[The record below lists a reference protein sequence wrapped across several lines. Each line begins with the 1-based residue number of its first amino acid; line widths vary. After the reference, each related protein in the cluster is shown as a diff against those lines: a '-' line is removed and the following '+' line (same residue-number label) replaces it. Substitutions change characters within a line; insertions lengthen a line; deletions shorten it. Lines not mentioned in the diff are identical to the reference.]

1 MHCLTKNIPKMWLS
15 AHYSGGAIKPKT
27 LWGRV
32 IQQHTHLH
40 YNIANGP
47 VVDYNRVVVCIGA
60 NPGIEL
66 ILNYTVGSLSEHCSY
81 TLLAEKKPPGLAL
94 GSTTFNTYETIQQIL
109 G

>member
-81 TLLAEKKPPGLAL
+81 TLLAEKKTTLVLPWDLPR
-94 GSTTFNTYETIQQIL
+94 STHMKPFNKY
-109 G
+109 